1 MWSDEM
7 TREELIEFRNG
18 VIGIMTVYAYDD
30 EERITHILDLIQKY
44 PETARLY
51 HADMGFFS

>member
-1 MWSDEM
+1 MTDEM
-7 TREELIEFRNG
+7 TKEELIEFRNE
-18 VIGIMTVYAYDD
+18 VIGIMSVYAYNDKD
-30 EERITHILDLIQKY
+30 RIFHILDLIQKY